1 MKGLNPFLNK
11 SGIIRNCSELL
22 PSQAYLSPAELR
34 RVRRG
39 PRRPRREPRSLALVV
54 AEEAEIIICELIFR
68 LLALLATLASF
79 PASKLASLST
89 AGMLITVLLSLDGTP
104 LSVPAHNDTMNTL
117 HYIVNIISST
127 RKVIYGIWMDC
138 GLAPMYKQ
146 YSRGMGSSWYGN
158 NGLIY
163 RVSLKSVKALVGTFN
178 KEKRLL

>member
-1 MKGLNPFLNK
+1 MFMKGLNPFLNK

-39 PRRPRREPRSLALVV
+39 PWRPRREPRSLALVV

-127 RKVIYGIWMDC
+127 RKVHTNGLMSPVPRILHITQHLSIYGIC
-138 GLAPMYKQ
+138 
-146 YSRGMGSSWYGN
+146 
-158 NGLIY
+158 
-163 RVSLKSVKALVGTFN
+163 KALQNAMSNINFAIYN
-178 KEKRLL
+178 I

>member
-22 PSQAYLSPAELR
+22 PSQAYLSLSSPKLR

-89 AGMLITVLLSLDGTP
+89 AGMLVTVLLSLDGTP

-127 RKVIYGIWMDC
+127 RKVHT
-138 GLAPMYKQ
+138 
-146 YSRGMGSSWYGN
+146 
-158 NGLIY
+158 NGLMSYISHNIY
-163 RVSLKSVKALVGTFN
+163 PSMEFVKLC
-178 KEKRLL
+178 KMQ